1 MLHKQ
6 FILHYFQYN
15 LVFSLTT
22 FRFDDRFNRKKHAGY
37 SGYIIAEIPVDH
49 TSFIESLRTLAGCF
63 SSTLFL
69 CNPRIFLWDFGQD
82 CFQVIPSSW
91 PWYSWTFFV
100 SWRKALSS
108 CYTWESSVYLATFS
122 DTFHNSWIFQA
133 PEKEKQLIQSYL
145 AGSFVVFMLHLHHIP
160 FLKTTWHNADC
171 CIVGSSDDITFP
183 N

>member
-100 SWRKALSS
+100 SAIHGNLLFILQHFQILSTIHGYSRLQKRK
-108 CYTWESSVYLATFS
+108 
-122 DTFHNSWIFQA
+122 NS
-133 PEKEKQLIQSYL
+133 
-145 AGSFVVFMLHLHHIP
+145 
-160 FLKTTWHNADC
+160 
-171 CIVGSSDDITFP
+171 
-183 N
+183 